1 LYGAETMTIH
11 KNKKRVKFGI
21 GIWKRMENRG
31 LTDWKRNVE
40 VLEMLGEKQSIVKT
54 IKRRKKNWM
63 VT

>member
-1 LYGAETMTIH
+1 
-11 KNKKRVKFGI
+11 
-21 GIWKRMENRG
+21 MENRG